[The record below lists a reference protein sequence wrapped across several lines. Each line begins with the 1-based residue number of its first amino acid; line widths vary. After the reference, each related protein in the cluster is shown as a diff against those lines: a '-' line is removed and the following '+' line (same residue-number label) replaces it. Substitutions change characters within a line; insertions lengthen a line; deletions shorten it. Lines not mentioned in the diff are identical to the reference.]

1 MSLLLSQIINA
12 IMLGSTYSLVAI
24 GFSLFFGIMDI
35 VVFSAGDVAIVGA
48 FIVMILAGVLGL
60 QSTLQYYLPS
70 MLSTLLLVLLAS
82 VITGVL
88 MLLLYRL
95 VIKPFE
101 GKSALMPLLSTI
113 AAGIALR
120 ELIGIFYPQGRNP
133 QTFPQILPSGAIGN
147 NPMLSWR
154 NVIIILAT
162 LLIVAF
168 LYWFVNKTKM
178 GLSIQAVSQN
188 REAAIMVGI
197 NYRRSIT
204 VTFLLGGI
212 ILGLGGFFV
221 ASYYDVVRF
230 DMGSMFGLKGFSAAV
245 VGGLGNVYGAI
256 VGGMLLAFIE
266 VFVSAFIPGGTA
278 YASVVAFLIVVVFI
292 LFRPEGIIGEKTV
305 EKV

>member
-133 QTFPQILPSGAIGN
+133 QTFPQILPSGVIGN

-162 LLIVAF
+162 LLIVAV

-197 NYRRSIT
+197 NYRRSIS